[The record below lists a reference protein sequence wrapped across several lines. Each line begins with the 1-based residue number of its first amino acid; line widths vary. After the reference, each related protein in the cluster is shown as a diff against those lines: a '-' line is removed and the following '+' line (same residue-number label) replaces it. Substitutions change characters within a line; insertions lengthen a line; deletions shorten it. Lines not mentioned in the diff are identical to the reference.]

1 MPNEPMERI
10 DIEVTAKTEDAAK
23 GLQSLNRA
31 LNRLKKITDGLSNLS
46 GIKNLDNLSA
56 AVRRFTNSAGSEF
69 KDAVSTLRSLTKI
82 DLSKFN
88 PEGLSKIGE
97 AAGSLDSGAADK
109 LSRYASAIREVVAAS
124 TGSAVKEAI
133 SNLSRLTSSKSVSGL
148 SSFKAPAAPVT
159 APSTPSELSG
169 TTFIPSSEVQ
179 DTTEKLSEMTE
190 GIRKATEE
198 TAKAGS
204 VAKEATAKAG
214 GGFRTLLSIVGKTGK
229 WTLKL
234 LWGIGKTAVK
244 VGWKISSAIGKVAT
258 APFRKLGSVVQ
269 NTAGKVSSF
278 FSSIKRVLFYR
289 AIRMML
295 SEITKGIKE
304 GIDAL
309 YQYSK
314 ALNGTFAGAMDTLAT
329 SKQYLNNSLGAAL
342 APLIEAAAPVIDFL
356 VDKLVDL
363 INEMNK
369 LFALFSGADHWTRAI
384 KQEKEYAEAAEDAK
398 DAQEEL
404 KKTVMGFDELNLLRG
419 DDSDKDDKGD
429 KKTPDYSTMFE
440 EVPFDGTSW
449 AEKFKDL
456 LDKLKE
462 MLAPLWEW
470 IKNALAKLWDFLKGL
485 FAKLKDFWDAYGPEI
500 IEKVKAALKALWDW
514 IKSVFQSIW
523 DVFKAAWDK
532 VGPGLIESIKKAFQE
547 VWELI
552 KAIGRSIAEVFNNG
566 TGQRTFEL
574 LLLILQ
580 DIFDIIGN
588 LARKLREAWEEAG
601 TGTRIIQAW
610 WDIFNDILELIH
622 RLLRATADWLD
633 TLDFSPILQGFADVS
648 EAFEGLVKVLC
659 DLTAR
664 VYEEVVLPILKWVIE
679 ELAPAFETTLAAAI
693 RMVTELFKPFAEG
706 VLGAWHEIQPVI
718 EWIESV
724 VIMVFEKVREI
735 FNRLAET
742 FKEKGDK
749 IREILTGIGEI
760 VEEVWEWVRPIF
772 DYARELVADTL
783 EFIGKIIDDVV
794 RLIIDTLHGLVEF
807 IAGVLTGDWERA
819 WNGLKEIVDATWQ
832 NIKDV
837 WTHVFEWLRDQWLDT
852 KDYLIDTW
860 KTIKENASEWWE
872 NTKESIVKVADDI
885 HDKITGT
892 WDKITDWVTDK
903 TDKLKQKVSDGWEN
917 IKKTIS
923 NALEKI
929 KGFFNFEWSL
939 PHLKLPHFSISGSF
953 SLDPPSIPKISVDW
967 YANGG
972 FPEMGQ
978 LFMARE
984 AGPELVGSIGGK
996 TAVANNDQIVEG
1008 IAYGVRDANE
1018 DIVNALYAVAQQIIQ
1033 TVRDKDTSAYIDGR
1047 KISREVTSAQ
1057 NRDNRM
1063 YGPARSNA

>member
-56 AVRRFTNSAGSEF
+56 AVRRFTNSAGGEF
-69 KDAVSTLRSLTKI
+69 KDAVSSLRSLTKI
-82 DLSKFN
+82 DLSKFD
-88 PEGLSKIGE
+88 PEGISKIGD
-97 AAGSLDSGAADK
+97 AADSLDSGAADK

-148 SSFKAPAAPVT
+148 SSFKAPSAPVT

-169 TTFIPSSEVQ
+169 TTFIPSSEVK

-214 GGFRTLLSIVGKTGK
+214 GGFRTLLGIVGKAGK
-229 WTLKL
+229 GTLRVL
-234 LWGIGKTAVK
+234 GGIGFTALK
-244 VGWKISSAIGKVAT
+244 VGRQIASGIGKVAT

-363 INEMNK
+363 INELNK

-566 TGQRTFEL
+566 TGQKTFEL

-588 LARKLREAWEEAG
+588 FARKFREAWEEAE

-610 WDIFNDILELIH
+610 WDIFNDLLELIH
-622 RLLRATADWLD
+622 RILRATADWLD

-664 VYEEVVLPILKWVIE
+664 IYEEVVLPIAKWVIE
-679 ELAPAFETTLAAAI
+679 ELAPAFEETLAAAI
-693 RMVTELFKPFAEG
+693 RAVTVVVKEFGDGFLKIYHALE
-706 VLGAWHEIQPVI
+706 PVI
-718 EWIESV
+718 EFIEDIVIIALNGLRDCFDEVARVYEERSV
-724 VIMVFEKVREI
+724 DIEQAFDDMSHAITVACEGLKPVFEGLKGAFEGAMEGI
-735 FNRLAET
+735 KEAAGWFAGDGITLFSGFAKYLDGT
-742 FKEKGDK
+742 F
-749 IREILTGIGEI
+749 
-760 VEEVWEWVRPIF
+760 
-772 DYARELVADTL
+772 
-783 EFIGKIIDDVV
+783 
-794 RLIIDTLHGLVEF
+794 
-807 IAGVLTGDWERA
+807 TGD
-819 WNGLKEIVDATWQ
+819 
-832 NIKDV
+832 IKKSLEGIAKLFTGHMDI
-837 WTHVFEWLRDQWLDT
+837 
-852 KDYLIDTW
+852 LIDTE
-860 KTIKENASEWWE
+860 KTKFNILKKTTEGLLIGILRACGDWGNDLADWMLESQKNIEESWESFKEVCGSIWNDIKNIITKPIKDMAKDIDEKFGGIVTSISE
-872 NTKESIVKVADDI
+872 A
-885 HDKITGT
+885 
-892 WDKITDWVTDK
+892 WDKV
-903 TDKLKQKVSDGWEN
+903 
-917 IKKTIS
+917 KKTLSTPI
-923 NALEKI
+923 
-929 KGFFNFEWSL
+929 SL
-939 PHLKLPHFSISGSF
+939 PKIKLPHFSITGNL

-972 FPEMGQ
+972 FPEAGQ

>member
-97 AAGSLDSGAADK
+97 AADSLDTGTADK

-124 TGSAVKEAI
+124 TGSGIKEAL
-133 SNLSRLTSSKSVSGL
+133 SNLSRLGSMKSPNLPSIKV
-148 SSFKAPAAPVT
+148 PASPVT
-159 APSTPSELSG
+159 APASPSALSG

-179 DTTEKLSEMTE
+179 DTTEKLSEMTD

-204 VAKEATAKAG
+204 VAKEAAAKAG
-214 GGFRTLLSIVGKTGK
+214 GGFRTLLGIVGKAGK
-229 WTLKL
+229 GTLNL
-234 LWGIGKTAVK
+234 LLGIGSTAARA
-244 VGWKISSAIGKVAT
+244 GRQIASGIGKVAT
-258 APFRKLGSVVQ
+258 APFRKLGSAVQ
-269 NTAGKVSSF
+269 NAAGKVSSF

-289 AIRMML
+289 AIRTML

-304 GIDAL
+304 GIDSL

-404 KKTVMGFDELNLLRG
+404 KKTVMGFDELNLLH
-419 DDSDKDDKGD
+419 DDSSKD
-429 KKTPDYSTMFE
+429 KKKDKETPDYSTMFE
-440 EVPFDGTSW
+440 DVPFDGTSW

-462 MLAPLWEW
+462 LLGPIWEW
-470 IKNALAKLWDFLKGL
+470 IKNALAKLWDFLKSL

-500 IEKVKAALKALWDW
+500 LEKIKNALKALWDW

-588 LARKLREAWEEAG
+588 FARKFREAWEEAG

-622 RLLRATADWLD
+622 RILRATADWLD

-664 VYEEVVLPILKWVIE
+664 IYEEVVLPIAKWIIE

-693 RMVTELFKPFAEG
+693 RMVTELIGPLVEG
-706 VLGAWHEIQPVI
+706 VLGAWHEIQPII
-718 EWIESV
+718 EWIEGV
-724 VIMVFEKVREI
+724 VIMVFDKVRDV

-760 VEEVWEWVRPIF
+760 VEEVWEWIRPIF
-772 DYARELVADTL
+772 ELAKEQVGDTL
-783 EFIGKIIDDVV
+783 EFIGKLIDDVV

-837 WTHVFEWLRDQWLDT
+837 WTHVFEWIKAGWDDT
-852 KDYLIDTW
+852 KEYLINTW
-860 KTIKENASEWWE
+860 STIKEKASEWWN
-872 NTKESIVKVADDI
+872 NTKETIGKVTDDI

-892 WDKITDWVTDK
+892 WDKITNWMTEK

-917 IKKTIS
+917 IKKTIHD
-923 NALEKI
+923 ALEKI

-939 PHLKLPHFSISGSF
+939 PHLKLPHFSLSGSF
-953 SLDPPSIPKISVDW
+953 SLDPPSVPKLSVDW
-967 YANGG
+967 YKNGG
-972 FPEMGQ
+972 FPEAGQ

>member
-97 AAGSLDSGAADK
+97 AADSLDTGTADK
-109 LSRYASAIREVVAAS
+109 LNRYASAIREVVAAS
-124 TGSAVKEAI
+124 TGSGIKEAL
-133 SNLSRLTSSKSVSGL
+133 SNLSRLGSMKSPNLPSIKV
-148 SSFKAPAAPVT
+148 PASPVT
-159 APSTPSELSG
+159 APASPSALSG

-179 DTTEKLSEMTE
+179 DTTEKLSEMTD

-204 VAKEATAKAG
+204 VAKEAAAKAG
-214 GGFRTLLSIVGKTGK
+214 GGFRTLLGIVGKAGK
-229 WTLKL
+229 GTLNL
-234 LWGIGKTAVK
+234 LLGIGSTAARA
-244 VGWKISSAIGKVAT
+244 GRQIASGIGKVAT
-258 APFRKLGSVVQ
+258 APFRKLGSAVQ
-269 NTAGKVSSF
+269 NAAGKVSSF

-289 AIRMML
+289 AIRTML

-304 GIDAL
+304 GIDSL

-384 KQEKEYAEAAEDAK
+384 KQEKEYAEAAEEAK

-404 KKTVMGFDELNLLRG
+404 KKTVMGFDELNLLR
-419 DDSDKDDKGD
+419 DDSSKDDKKD
-429 KKTPDYSTMFE
+429 KETPDYSTMFE
-440 EVPFDGTSW
+440 DVPFDGTSW

-462 MLAPLWEW
+462 LLGPIWEW
-470 IKNALAKLWDFLKGL
+470 IKNALAKLWDFLKSL

-500 IEKVKAALKALWDW
+500 LEKIKNALKALWDW

-588 LARKLREAWEEAG
+588 FARKFREAWEEAG

-622 RLLRATADWLD
+622 RILRATADWLD

-664 VYEEVVLPILKWVIE
+664 IYEEVVLPIAKWIIE

-693 RMVTELFKPFAEG
+693 RMVTELISPLVEG
-706 VLGAWHEIQPVI
+706 VLGAWHEIQPII
-718 EWIESV
+718 EWIEGV
-724 VIMVFEKVREI
+724 VIMVFDKVRDV

-760 VEEVWEWVRPIF
+760 VEEVWEWIWPIF
-772 DYARELVADTL
+772 ELAKEQVGDTL
-783 EFIGKIIDDVV
+783 EFIGKLIDDVV

-837 WTHVFEWLRDQWLDT
+837 WTHVFEWIKAGWDDT
-852 KDYLIDTW
+852 KEYLINTW
-860 KTIKENASEWWE
+860 STIKEKASEWWN
-872 NTKESIVKVADDI
+872 NTKETIGKVTDDI

-892 WDKITDWVTDK
+892 WDKITNWMTEK
-903 TDKLKQKVSDGWEN
+903 TDKLKQKVSEGWEN
-917 IKKTIS
+917 IKKTIHD
-923 NALEKI
+923 ALEKI

-939 PHLKLPHFSISGSF
+939 PHLKLPHFSLSGSF
-953 SLDPPSIPKISVDW
+953 SLDPPSVPKLSVDW
-967 YANGG
+967 YKNGG
-972 FPEMGQ
+972 FPEAGQ